1 MRSIRFN
8 ETYACGIIKT
18 VHTQR
23 KLINPVIAI
32 ICVIAIGTIGYMLI
46 EQWSLFDAFYMTI
59 ITLTTV
65 GYDEVH
71 HLSQT
76 GRAFSIVLI
85 LCGVGT
91 MFYMFGV
98 AAKVLLEGE
107 IREILG
113 RKKLTKKIEN
123 LKNHYII
130 CGYGRMGKVIC
141 NEMIQSGS
149 QFLVIEKTAEVLAD
163 MDKDIL
169 ALQGDS
175 TQDAVLKA
183 GGIEKAIGLISVL
196 SSDADNLYVVLSAR
210 GLNPKLRIV
219 ARASEEGVES
229 KLLRAGA
236 DKVISP
242 YHLGGLRI
250 AHTVLKP
257 AVVDFIEF
265 ATKRG
270 NIELQ
275 MEEIKVKGTSHI
287 VERSLD
293 ECGIRKEMRIIIV
306 AIKRET
312 GEMEFNPTSTCII
325 KPGDTLVAM
334 GETKQ
339 LEELEE
345 LVGV

>member
-1 MRSIRFN
+1 MNIKQR
-8 ETYACGIIKT
+8 IIPPVSVIILVISFGT
-18 VHTQR
+18 V
-23 KLINPVIAI
+23 
-32 ICVIAIGTIGYMLI
+32 GYILI
-46 EQWSLFDAFYMTI
+46 EGWGIFDSLYMTI

-65 GYDEVH
+65 GYEEVH
-71 HLSQT
+71 ALSRQ
-76 GRAFSIVLI
+76 GRVFTIVLI
-85 LCGVGT
+85 LTGVGA
-91 MFYMFGV
+91 MLYALGV
-98 AAKVLLEGE
+98 AARVLIEGE

-113 RKKLTKKIEN
+113 RRKLNKKIES

-130 CGYGRMGKVIC
+130 CGYGRMGKIVC
-141 NEMIQSGS
+141 KEMIQNKAN
-149 QFLVIEKTAEVLAD
+149 FIVVEKNPDVLSS
-163 MDKDIL
+163 MGKDIL
-169 ALQGDS
+169 SLQGDS
-175 TQDAVLKA
+175 TQDSVLKDA
-183 GGIEKAIGLISVL
+183 GIERALGLISVL
-196 SSDADNLYVVLSAR
+196 STDADNLYVVLSAR

-219 ARASEEGVES
+219 ARASEEGAGQ

-250 AHTVLKP
+250 AHTILKP

-265 ATKRG
+265 ATRSG

-287 VERSLD
+287 INRSLD
-293 ECGIRKEMRIIIV
+293 ECGIRKELGIIIV

-312 GEMEFNPTSTCII
+312 GEMEFNPTSTSVI

-339 LEELEE
+339 LEELEN